1 MKTSII
7 YHSYSGITRGIA
19 ERIQKACG
27 GDLIEVKPRENYST
41 LTAYSLGCYRA
52 MKEEC
57 DKIVPE
63 TIDVSASDLVVIGT
77 PVWAFKATPVT
88 NAAIAALKG
97 CEGKK
102 AVIFATCGSSVK
114 DTLPIL
120 KKALEAKGVKVEG
133 QFVLTR
139 QGTQDAMQ
147 VDTLISRVKE
157 LMQAS

>member
-19 ERIQKACG
+19 EKVQKACG
-27 GDLIEVKPRENYST
+27 GDLIEVKPKENYST

-57 DKIVPE
+57 DKIEPE

-77 PVWAFKATPVT
+77 PVWAFKATPAT

-102 AVIFATCGSSVK
+102 AVLFATCGSSAK

-133 QFVLTR
+133 QFILTR
-139 QGTQDAMQ
+139 QGTQDASQ
-147 VDTLISRVKE
+147 IDKLITRVKE
-157 LMQAS
+157 LMQAP

>member
-19 ERIQKACG
+19 QKIQEACG
-27 GDLIEVKPRENYST
+27 GDLVEVKLKQNYSS
-41 LTAYSLGCYRA
+41 LTAYTLGCYRA

-57 DKIVPE
+57 DPIEPE
-63 TIDVSASDLVVIGT
+63 IIDVSASDLIVIGT
-77 PVWAFKATPVT
+77 PVWAFKATPAI

-97 CEGKK
+97 CDGKK
-102 AVIFATCGSSVK
+102 AVIFATCGSSAK

-120 KKALEAKGVKVEG
+120 KKALEAKGVTVAG

-139 QGTQDAMQ
+139 KEIGDGQKINAL
-147 VDTLISRVKE
+147 VDCIK
-157 LMQAS
+157 ASKNR

>member
-19 ERIQKACG
+19 EKIQKACG
-27 GDLIEVKPRENYST
+27 GDLIEVKLKQNYSSI
-41 LTAYSLGCYRA
+41 TAYTLGCYRA

-57 DKIVPE
+57 DQIEPE
-63 TIDVSASDLVVIGT
+63 TIDVSATDLVVIGT
-77 PVWAFKATPVT
+77 PVWAFKATPAI

-97 CEGKK
+97 CDGKK
-102 AVIFATCGSSVK
+102 AVIFATCGSSAK

-120 KKALEAKGVKVEG
+120 KKALEAKGVTVVG

-139 QGTQDAMQ
+139 KEIGEEQKVKA
-147 VDTLISRVKE
+147 LIDRVNAAKNG
-157 LMQAS
+157 